1 MLPFHSIELSEKWLP
16 AKGLFFLD
24 PLPVRCGHNNTGFWT
39 TECERKWCAAP
50 PRPGPQRPS
59 MCLRLPCLFSP
70 PPPGMETVQRATW
83 EVTWASGNDY
93 VEGYCA
99 NFLHIQY
106 AMRARRKS
114 VMRELRIFLGLCEIV
129 VNVSEFVTYV
139 TAYSKTGLKMHFQR
153 R

>member
-1 MLPFHSIELSEKWLP
+1 MVIIILGSGPQNVRES
-16 AKGLFFLD
+16 D
-24 PLPVRCGHNNTGFWT
+24 VQPLPGLAH
-39 TECERKWCAAP
+39 KD
-50 PRPGPQRPS
+50 
-59 MCLRLPCLFSP
+59 LPCVSVFHVFFPLHPLEWRRCRGQPEKSH
-70 PPPGMETVQRATW
+70 GGR
-83 EVTWASGNDY
+83 ASGNDY

-114 VMRELRIFLGLCEIV
+114 VVRELRIFLGPCEIV